1 MCSIPFYINVGYLK
15 LDDIDQPISLRNN
28 EVIKEG
34 SSSCSA
40 REKNSKLCNSLS
52 VSYLINERHFEM
64 KIAIQDIFISISELE
79 INADFLSLISF

>member
-28 EVIKEG
+28 EVIKKG
-34 SSSCSA
+34 SSS
-40 REKNSKLCNSLS
+40 REKNSKLCNSS
-52 VSYLINERHFEM
+52 SINLINERHFEM
-64 KIAIQDIFISISELE
+64 KIAIQDICISISELE